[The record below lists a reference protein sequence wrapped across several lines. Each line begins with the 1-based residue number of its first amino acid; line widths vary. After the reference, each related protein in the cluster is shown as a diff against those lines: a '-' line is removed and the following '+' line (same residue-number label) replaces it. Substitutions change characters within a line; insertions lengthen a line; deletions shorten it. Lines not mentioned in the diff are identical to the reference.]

1 MTLRLKR
8 ILAEAGIKQGA
19 LASAI
24 RLSRPALNGLINHNV
39 LPAAYVR
46 AEVDTDITRYLRE
59 HANGAAWAD
68 WHLQEEPPCVNT
80 AAPSSPSDSAT
91 NESPDEEIQ
100 MLLRKHTLTPQARR
114 HFGLS
119 ADPFADPTSA
129 DEVFWTPDSRY
140 VRESMFQLAR
150 NGGFIAVVGESGS
163 GKTTLREELND
174 RLQREA
180 QSVTVIEPYVLA
192 TEDKDAVGKPLR
204 SQHIAEA
211 IMACVDPMAK
221 TKSSPEA
228 RFRQLH
234 EALRQSAR
242 AGHRHL
248 LIIEE
253 AHSLPTTTLKHL
265 KRFMELKDGL
275 RPLMAILL
283 IAQPE
288 LLVKLSAS
296 NAEIREVMQRLEI
309 ISLPPLGKYLDEYL
323 AHRFKRAGRSI
334 EKVFD
339 SETLDALRAR
349 LTPSA
354 KAEPLLYP
362 LVVHNALAAAMNRA
376 VDLCMP
382 VVTAD
387 LVRGA

>member
-1 MTLRLKR
+1 MLRLKR

-19 LASAI
+19 LAAALG
-24 RLSRPALNGLINHNV
+24 LSRPALNGLINHDV
-39 LPAAYVR
+39 LPASCDR
-46 AEVDTDITRYLRE
+46 AAIETGITRYLRDS
-59 HANGAAWAD
+59 ASGIAWAD
-68 WHLQEEPPCVNT
+68 WHKQEEPPCANT
-80 AAPSSPSDSAT
+80 AAPSSPQDPANDET
-91 NESPDEEIQ
+91 PDEETP

-114 HFGLS
+114 HFGLT
-119 ADPFADPTSA
+119 ADPFSDPTSA
-129 DEVFWTPDSRY
+129 EEVFLSPDIRY
-140 VRESMFQLAR
+140 VRESMFQTAR
-150 NGGFIAVVGESGS
+150 HGGFMAIVGESGS
-163 GKTTLREELND
+163 GKSTLREDLID
-174 RLQREA
+174 RVSREA
-180 QSVTVIEPYVLA
+180 QAITIIEPYVLA

-275 RPLMAILL
+275 RPLMSVLL

-309 ISLPPLGKYLDEYL
+309 VMLPALGSQLEEYL
-323 AHRFKRAGRSI
+323 THRFRRAGVALD
-334 EKVFD
+334 KVFQRD
-339 SETLDALRAR
+339 ALDALRAR
-349 LTPSA
+349 LTPGA

-376 VDLCMP
+376 VDLGVP
-382 VVTAD
+382 LVTPD
-387 LVRGA
+387 VVRGG

>member
-1 MTLRLKR
+1 MLRLKH
-8 ILAEAGIKQGA
+8 ILAAAGIKQGA
-19 LASAI
+19 LATAVG
-24 RLSRPALNGLINHNV
+24 LSRPALNGLINHDV
-39 LPAAYVR
+39 LPATYDR
-46 AEVDTDITRYLRE
+46 ATIEAGITRYLRE
-59 HANGAAWAD
+59 FAKGAAWAD
-68 WHLQEEPPCVNT
+68 WHKQEEPPCVNT
-80 AAPSSPSDSAT
+80 AAPTPQDPAT
-91 NESPDEEIQ
+91 NEITDEETQ

-114 HFGLS
+114 HFGLT
-119 ADPFADPTSA
+119 ADPFTDPTSA
-129 DEVFWTPDSRY
+129 EEVFLSPDIRY
-140 VRESMFQLAR
+140 VRESMFQVAR
-150 NGGFIAVVGESGS
+150 HGGFMAVVGESGS
-163 GKTTLREELND
+163 GKSTLREEMLD
-174 RLQREA
+174 RIAREA
-180 QSVTVIEPYVLA
+180 QAITVIEPYVLA

-248 LIIEE
+248 LVIEE

-275 RPLMAILL
+275 RPLMSVLL
-283 IAQPE
+283 VAQPE
-288 LLVKLSAS
+288 LLVKLAAS

-309 ISLPPLGKYLDEYL
+309 VTLPPLGNQLEDYLT
-323 AHRFKRAGRSI
+323 HRLRRAGVTLD
-334 EKVFD
+334 KVFQRD
-339 SETLDALRAR
+339 ALNALRAR
-349 LTPSA
+349 LTPGA

-376 VDLCMP
+376 ADLGVP
-382 VVTAD
+382 AVTAD
-387 LVRGA
+387 VVRGA